1 MQLEKWLENLSEV
14 RAAIALTALVFNC
27 YYD

>member
-14 RAAIALTALVFNC
+14 RAAIALTALVLNQH
-27 YYD
+27 YY